1 MVYDID
7 TLLKENENLNL
18 ENDELH
24 KKLNEANEIIEGIK
38 KGDIDALLIT
48 GNESEKLFV
57 SKTADQTYRKFIENM
72 SEGVVTIHTDGII
85 LYSNSSFAKLVD
97 SPLEYVIGTDLR
109 KYIPVEYIERF
120 ELFFNNHPKN
130 NSKMD
135 LSIFNQEGKQAYFI
149 VSLNIFHLND
159 FAILNLVWT
168 DVTFQKDAE
177 EKLTAVNENLKKAIE
192 ERISS
197 ENRVVI
203 LNNKLEENIK
213 ILRESNIELGTFAHI
228 ASHDLQ
234 EPLRKI
240 ITYSGILRS
249 DYYDIIDQKGQTYI
263 NKMQSSS
270 SRMRDLINDILQYS
284 ELSHNDILFEP
295 TDLQSII
302 KEIISDFEVV
312 IKETN
317 AEIIIEKE
325 LPVIEA
331 NASQMRQL
339 IQNILSNSL
348 KFIKPGV
355 LPRIRISSEI
365 VNAKE
370 IGGTDV
376 GVLNEKVLVIKI
388 SDNGI
393 GFNQDYAGK
402 IFTIFQRLNNNSLYK
417 GTGIG
422 LAICKKIVETHH
434 GFITAES
441 KMKEGA
447 SFTIV
452 IPVFQVKTKL
462 LMHPT

>member
-1 MVYDID
+1 MVMDVDI
-7 TLLKENENLNL
+7 LIKENENLIL
-18 ENDELH
+18 EKDELQ

-38 KGDIDALLIT
+38 KGNIDALLIG
-48 GNESEKLFV
+48 GNENEKVFV
-57 SKTADQTYRKFIENM
+57 SETADQTYRKFIENM

-85 LYSNSSFAKLVD
+85 LYSNTSFAKLVD
-97 SPLEYVIGTDLR
+97 APLEKLIGTNLL
-109 KYIPVEYIERF
+109 KFIPIENIENF
-120 ELFFNNHPKN
+120 EQFFINKPQN

-135 LSIFNQEGKQAYFI
+135 LSILDHAGQKAHFI

-159 FAILNLVWT
+159 FAVLNLVWT
-168 DVTFQKDAE
+168 DVTYQKNTE
-177 EKLTAVNENLKKAIE
+177 EKLEAVNENLKGAIE
-192 ERISS
+192 ELKSS
-197 ENRVVI
+197 ENRVEI
-203 LNNKLEENIK
+203 LNSKLEENIK
-213 ILRESNIELGTFAHI
+213 ILKESNIELGTFAHI

-249 DYYDIIDQKGQTYI
+249 DYYNIIDQKGQTYI

-284 ELSHNDILFEP
+284 ELSHNDILFEL

-302 KEIISDFEVV
+302 KEIISDFEIV

-317 AEIIIEKE
+317 AEIIIENE

-331 NASQMRQL
+331 NAIQMRQL
-339 IQNILSNSL
+339 LQNIISNSL

-355 LPRIRISSEI
+355 LPQIRITSEI
-365 VNAKE
+365 VKANDIA
-370 IGGTDV
+370 GTDV

-393 GFNQDYAGK
+393 GFNQDYASK

-422 LAICKKIVETHH
+422 LAICKKIIETHH
-434 GFITAES
+434 GIITAES

-447 SFTIV
+447 IFTIA
-452 IPVFQVKTKL
+452 IPVFHVKTKP
-462 LMHPT
+462 LMQLA

>member
-1 MVYDID
+1 MVMDVDI
-7 TLLKENENLNL
+7 LIKENENLIL
-18 ENDELH
+18 EKEELQ
-24 KKLNEANEIIEGIK
+24 KKLNEAIEIIEGIK
-38 KGDIDALLIT
+38 KGNIDALLIG
-48 GNESEKLFV
+48 GNENEKVFV
-57 SKTADQTYRKFIENM
+57 SETADQTYRKFIENM
-72 SEGVVTIHTDGII
+72 SEGVVTIHTDGMI
-85 LYSNSSFAKLVD
+85 LYSNTSFAKLVD
-97 SPLEYVIGTDLR
+97 APLENVIGTNLR
-109 KYIPVEYIERF
+109 KFIPIEYIENF
-120 ELFFNNHPKN
+120 EQFFNNKPRN

-135 LSIFNQEGKQAYFI
+135 LSILDHAGQKAHFI

-159 FAILNLVWT
+159 FAVLNLVWT
-168 DVTFQKDAE
+168 DVTNQKDTE
-177 EKLTAVNENLKKAIE
+177 EKLESVNENLKGAIE
-192 ERISS
+192 ERKSS
-197 ENRVVI
+197 EHKVVI

-213 ILRESNIELGTFAHI
+213 ILKESNIELGTFAHI

-284 ELSHNDILFEP
+284 ELSHNDILFEL

-302 KEIISDFEVV
+302 KEIISDFEIV

-317 AEIIIEKE
+317 AEIIIENE

-331 NASQMRQL
+331 NAIQMRQL
-339 IQNILSNSL
+339 LQNIISNSL

-355 LPRIRISSEI
+355 LPQIRITSEI
-365 VNAKE
+365 LYGKE
-370 IGGTDV
+370 IEGTDER
-376 GVLNEKVLVIKI
+376 VLNEKFLVIKI

-393 GFNQDYAGK
+393 GFNQDYASK

-422 LAICKKIVETHH
+422 LAICKKIIETHH

-447 SFTIV
+447 IFTIA
-452 IPVFQVKTKL
+452 IPVFQVKTKP
-462 LMHPT
+462 LMHLA